1 LFGDTLYYKVTNN
14 DTKKSAEF
22 EYLNNSSDVNEMVR
36 ALAFNILENKNLEF
50 GSRDRIIID
59 NNTLRNLPQKT
70 IDRLCGYD
78 L

>member
-1 LFGDTLYYKVTNN
+1 
-14 DTKKSAEF
+14 
-22 EYLNNSSDVNEMVR
+22 MVK
-36 ALAFNILENKNLEF
+36 ALTFNILENKNLEF
-50 GSRDRIIID
+50 GSRDRIVID